1 MKRTPAQKI
10 RDYLRRKY
18 KNMKE
23 KKTKKGG
30 LSDYSGAIYLDDIK
44 RVEDGKKKDKKSED
58 KE

>member
-1 MKRTPAQKI
+1 
-10 RDYLRRKY
+10 
-18 KNMKE
+18 MKE